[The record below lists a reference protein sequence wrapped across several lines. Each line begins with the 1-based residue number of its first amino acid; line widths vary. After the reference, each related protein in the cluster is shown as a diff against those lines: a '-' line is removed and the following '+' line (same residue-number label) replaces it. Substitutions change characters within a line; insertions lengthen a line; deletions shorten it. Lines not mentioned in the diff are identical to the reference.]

1 MSHMLDV
8 ENFFISVVSLLSYI
22 SDELNRDYMLEHN
35 EQKLKER
42 RRRVYT
48 FVKTPRELE
57 KVFIFLLLLGVA
69 IFTILNVAYIHIK
82 ALVTQKVV
90 QHFISIETYMRSVCN
105 K

>member
-1 MSHMLDV
+1 
-8 ENFFISVVSLLSYI
+8 
-22 SDELNRDYMLEHN
+22 MLEHN

-69 IFTILNVAYIHIK
+69 IFTILNVAY
-82 ALVTQKVV
+82 
-90 QHFISIETYMRSVCN
+90 M
-105 K
+105 

>member
-1 MSHMLDV
+1 MKLFCQKYLICLDV
-8 ENFFISVVSLLSYI
+8 ENFYISVVSLLTYI

-69 IFTILNVAYIHIK
+69 IFTIVNVAY
-82 ALVTQKVV
+82 
-90 QHFISIETYMRSVCN
+90 M
-105 K
+105 

>member
-1 MSHMLDV
+1 MKIFCQKYLICYWRRKV
-8 ENFFISVVSLLSYI
+8 YISGVSLLSYI

-57 KVFIFLLLLGVA
+57 KVFNSFIVA
-69 IFTILNVAYIHIK
+69 WCCKFYNPECSLHVK
-82 ALVTQKVV
+82 A
-90 QHFISIETYMRSVCN
+90 
-105 K
+105 